1 MKDKIVVVTG
11 ASRGIGR
18 ETAIALAKQGAK
30 VILVVRDE
38 TRGKE
43 VQAEI
48 PGSELFVG
56 DLSSMKD
63 VKRVGEEI
71 LAKHP
76 VIDVLVNNAGAL
88 NSDRHLTVDGYER
101 TFATNHLAYM
111 LMTRILLPA
120 LEKAPKARIVSVAS
134 DAHKGIN
141 MDFDDL
147 MGEKR
152 YQGWRI
158 YGQSKLANILF
169 TVELSKRLA
178 GSHVTANSLHPG
190 VIASNFGHDSGGLVA
205 FGVKLIRPFLKSPE
219 DGAKTTIFLASDPS
233 VEGVTGRYFK
243 DQRQTRPTK
252 QAQDEGAASRLWE
265 VSDRLIDAALR

>member
-18 ETAIALAKQGAK
+18 ETAIAIGKMGAK
-30 VILVVRDE
+30 IVIVVRDE
-38 TRGKE
+38 ARGKE

-48 PGSELFVG
+48 PGSELFVA

-63 VKRVGEEI
+63 VKRVSEEI

-111 LMTRILLPA
+111 LMTRVLLPA
-120 LEKAPKARIVSVAS
+120 LEKAPKARIVNVAS
-134 DAHKGIN
+134 DAHRGIS
-141 MDFDDL
+141 MAFDDL
-147 MGEKR
+147 MGEKKWS
-152 YQGWRI
+152 GWRI

-169 TVELSKRLA
+169 TVELAKRLA
-178 GSHVTANSLHPG
+178 GSNVTANSLHPG
-190 VIASNFGHDSGGLVA
+190 VIASNFGHDSGGIVS
-205 FGVKLIRPFLKSPE
+205 FGVKLIRPFLKNTA

-233 VEGVTGRYFK
+233 VEGVSGRYFK
-243 DQRQTRPTK
+243 DQRQTRPS
-252 QAQDEGAASRLWE
+252 ADARDEASASKLWE